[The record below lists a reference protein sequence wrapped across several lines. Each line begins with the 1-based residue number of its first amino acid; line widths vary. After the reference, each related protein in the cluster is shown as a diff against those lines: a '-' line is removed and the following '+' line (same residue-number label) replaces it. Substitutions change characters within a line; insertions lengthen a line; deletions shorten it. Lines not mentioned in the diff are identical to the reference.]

1 MDISTTVNLQSLNV
15 SASPSPSTEEM
26 TSSTPSINVI
36 LLNHSHLQD
45 LFDTNDILLQFFNYC
60 NSRGNLT
67 QSQCVDSAV
76 NIYGKSKIVPAKSCK
91 ELYTIVPHNSGYY
104 WMTSA
109 DGSIIQVYCDMTMS
123 CGGTTGGLT
132 RLAYLNLS
140 TISQYCTGDVDFSC
154 EGCFKQ
160 SPMPGCSGIVFNT
173 PNLNLSYSHVCGI
186 VEGRFFAIPD
196 GFARRQS
203 STSINDSYVDG
214 ISLTYGDTAH
224 RTHIWTVSACGGS
237 CPASVPRFVGNN
249 YSNLSYMRS
258 QSTFQ
263 RNFLPLLNE
272 DIEVRLCQDEHRD
285 PNNEGIYLTSMN
297 IYVN

>member
-104 WMTSA
+104 WMTAA

-186 VEGRFFAIPD
+186 VEGRFFGMPN
-196 GFARRQS
+196 GFASRQS
-203 STSINDSYVDG
+203 SISINDNYVDG
-214 ISLTYGDTAH
+214 ISLTYGDTAY
-224 RTHIWTVSACGGS
+224 RTHIWTVRACKGS
-237 CPASVPRFVGNN
+237 CPAGAPGFVGNN
-249 YSNLSYMRS
+249 YSNLSPMCS

-263 RNFLPLLNE
+263 RDILPLLNE
-272 DIEVRLCQDEHRD
+272 NIEVRLCQDQHRD
-285 PNNEGIYLTSMN
+285 TDNEGIYLTSMN